1 MLARETSRVRA
12 RTRRAEEL
20 AFHWTPVVPYGR
32 FCRLY
37 ARIIR
42 HAAIDEPSIRAGSIR
57 LRYCWE
63 G

>member
-1 MLARETSRVRA
+1 MLAREASRVCA
-12 RTRRAEEL
+12 KTRGTEEL
-20 AFHWTPVVPYGR
+20 ALHWTPVVPLGR
-32 FCRLY
+32 CCRHY